1 MDHSYL
7 FSLVSETGAAQ
18 IVFFDAKTKQE
29 LFRKAFPT
37 KNRVGKVFR
46 LALSLEELK
55 EEAIK
60 AITLQGGTAGR
71 KELLYQFQE
80 GDQRFPDPRGR
91 AFVSN
96 KKYGQEKLPSDVY
109 TVLEVPEFDWKGSEN
124 PQIPYENSLIYC
136 MHVRGFTKHASS
148 GVSHRGTF
156 RGVAEKIPYLKEI
169 GVTTLEFQ
177 PIYEFIE
184 KPARVA
190 NQVSSLCEAK
200 VNYWGYVQGYYLA
213 PKADYAAGEAT
224 FECKEM
230 IRALHDAGME
240 AVLQFYFPA
249 QLNPMSIPEILHY
262 WVEEYHVDGF
272 HLIGEN
278 LPSELLAKDPEL
290 SETKLWYYHMDAPA
304 IYGRHEVPKYKNLA
318 LLRDDFMYE
327 VRRFL
332 KGDEGL
338 VPQLMQRIREVPES
352 VGKINYLTTYWGFT
366 LMDMVSYDFK
376 HNEANGEEN
385 HDGTDYN
392 CSWNCGEEGP
402 SKKKKVQRLRMAQ
415 MKNALCLLLFA
426 QGTPRIFMGDE
437 FGNTQ
442 KGNNNPYCQDNEVTW
457 LNWKNVEKHKEL
469 FEFFKLL
476 VKLRK
481 ENAVLRPGTESGM
494 MDSIACGYPEL
505 SFHGETAWKPQ
516 FESYGRQLGVLYCGL
531 YARKKGEEYFDE
543 KKSYNFLYLAVN
555 AHWESHRLALPRLP
569 KGMRWELLF
578 ATSDAGAE
586 KEPALDHV
594 TLSGKTTALY
604 VSAVVKGFT

>member
-37 KNRVGKVFR
+37 KNRVGKVFH
-46 LALSLEELK
+46 LALALEELK

-230 IRALHDAGME
+230 IRALHEAGME

-249 QLNPMSIPEILHY
+249 QFNPMSIPEILHY
-262 WVEEYHVDGF
+262 LVEEYHVDGF
-272 HLIGEN
+272 HLIGEK
-278 LPSELLAKDPEL
+278 LPSELLA
-290 SETKLWYYHMDAPA
+290 
-304 IYGRHEVPKYKNLA
+304 
-318 LLRDDFMYE
+318 
-327 VRRFL
+327 
-332 KGDEGL
+332 
-338 VPQLMQRIREVPES
+338 
-352 VGKINYLTTYWGFT
+352 
-366 LMDMVSYDFK
+366 
-376 HNEANGEEN
+376 
-385 HDGTDYN
+385 
-392 CSWNCGEEGP
+392 
-402 SKKKKVQRLRMAQ
+402 
-415 MKNALCLLLFA
+415 
-426 QGTPRIFMGDE
+426 
-437 FGNTQ
+437 
-442 KGNNNPYCQDNEVTW
+442 
-457 LNWKNVEKHKEL
+457 
-469 FEFFKLL
+469 
-476 VKLRK
+476 
-481 ENAVLRPGTESGM
+481 
-494 MDSIACGYPEL
+494 
-505 SFHGETAWKPQ
+505 
-516 FESYGRQLGVLYCGL
+516 
-531 YARKKGEEYFDE
+531 
-543 KKSYNFLYLAVN
+543 
-555 AHWESHRLALPRLP
+555 
-569 KGMRWELLF
+569 
-578 ATSDAGAE
+578 
-586 KEPALDHV
+586 
-594 TLSGKTTALY
+594 
-604 VSAVVKGFT
+604 